1 MSATIGTEL
10 AATIFGLALVPVF
23 YAVIERL
30 REGATS
36 KLEQSDDQRRL
47 EHATG
52 D

>member
-1 MSATIGTEL
+1 ML

-30 REGATS
+30 REGGTS
-36 KLEQSDDQRRL
+36 KHEQSAGQRRL
-47 EHATG
+47 EGAVG

>member
-1 MSATIGTEL
+1 ML
-10 AATIFGLALVPVF
+10 AATILGLALVPVF

-36 KLEQSDDQRRL
+36 QQEQSAGQRRL
-47 EHATG
+47 EHAIG